1 MGRKS
6 KLEKRKK
13 QAKKPRKRAANIVR
27 DAHGRFA
34 KFVQREPDLVAELV
48 AEVQALRAENERLK
62 AATPAIPLEDEPG
75 QAPMTLF
82 DDHARA
88 VRMVQEFFRNRPDI
102 KFAPDVLA
110 ARKKLAGELTDSGL
124 KKFEAVAEVSGFTEN
139 YAFYLFCS
147 PEDVGIY
154 M

>member
-1 MGRKS
+1 M
-6 KLEKRKK
+6 
-13 QAKKPRKRAANIVR
+13 R
-27 DAHGRFA
+27 DARGRFA

-48 AEVQALRAENERLK
+48 AEVEALRAANEAQAKSLADMRSQLEL
-62 AATPAIPLEDEPG
+62 PHPEDEPE
-75 QAPMTLF
+75 QAPLSLF

-102 KFAPDVLA
+102 KFAPDVLR
-110 ARKKLAGELTDSGL
+110 ARKKLAGELTESGL
-124 KKFEAVAEVSGFTEN
+124 KKYEEVAEASGFDES